1 MKLSSF
7 ESHKTNIFKEIQKIK
22 LSRTLNLY
30 DLYVSSKDS
39 VLREKSNWY
48 IHKPHNYTLQP
59 ISIKFLN
66 INPKSIISIVII
78 RPNCYQLFKDLVLI
92 SISFCFIACRFR
104 GERGEEKFVRLRE
117 DAQKGSEAF
126 RISAFPRSGFK
137 IQALDGV
144 SKNTFLFQVHSI

>member
-1 MKLSSF
+1 M
-7 ESHKTNIFKEIQKIK
+7 IFQ
-22 LSRTLNLY
+22 S
-30 DLYVSSKDS
+30 
-39 VLREKSNWY
+39 
-48 IHKPHNYTLQP
+48 
-59 ISIKFLN
+59 
-66 INPKSIISIVII
+66 
-78 RPNCYQLFKDLVLI
+78 YQLFKDLVLI

-144 SKNTFLFQVHSI
+144 SKNTFLFQVHPILYYMWKLDNFAHHFTFLCSLECPMGSFHSEN